1 MAKSAAQDQLIGA
14 VRYTVREGAG
24 GQVRIQKWRAG
35 HGKEATYIVE
45 PKGWWQR
52 CSCPAHAVCKHQR
65 LVNLID
71 SGRLGHGPYVWDG
84 TTWRVVDPRVEP
96 QVDRGSDTSCTTGS
110 IHHGGL

>member
-1 MAKSAAQDQLIGA
+1 VRSSRLEASRWPSVYDPHALDRRDAAQRPGADGGA

-52 CSCPAHAVCKHQR
+52 CSCPARAVCKHQR
-65 LVNLID
+65 LVSLID
-71 SGRLGHGPYVWDG
+71 SGRLN
-84 TTWRVVDPRVEP
+84 RVIILF
-96 QVDRGSDTSCTTGS
+96 TSVRT
-110 IHHGGL
+110 